1 MSINPTDPVFI
12 SYRQS
17 DGTDITAEL
26 AWLLRAAGIPVWR
39 DRDDLPPGDTEQRLN
54 EAMNAGLSGAVLV
67 ITPEVTKSEVVQHV
81 ESPRL
86 IELHSD
92 HPQFVLGI
100 ANAVEREPGKLD
112 YDAPDRVLLK
122 RPGTL
127 NGVDQTPA
135 DRAGLINLVG
145 KLVFHRIAAQRELNG
160 TDDTF
165 NISIQTRNTPQV
177 YDRTGSELDIRIRP
191 NTHERLP
198 SVPGLVDLADVIR
211 FLPDAVTRS
220 SAKRVQVS
228 GGAHLT
234 VAFALGAAIPSSRV
248 GNLEVVDQ
256 RGGSWASG
264 TEADLSDPALLEVA
278 GSGSNPQPNSSG
290 RSRVAIYL
298 DLLQRRSDAAYERYL
313 DEDGDALTAWRHLR
327 LGTDDLIN
335 PDDAGAVAAEA
346 AHHIRELSETNNN
359 AEAHVLLRC
368 PFPIAVL
375 VGRLCNT
382 LRVTTYEWDD
392 TDPAEGD
399 ADYRARY
406 VATMKIRPSAA
417 TGAIEQV
424 LPTH

>member
-17 DGTDITAEL
+17 DGTNITSEL

-67 ITPEVTKSEVVQHV
+67 ITPEVEKSEVVQYV

-86 IELHSD
+86 IELHAE

-100 ANAVEREPGKLD
+100 ANAIEREPGKLD

-122 RPGTL
+122 RSGTL
-127 NGVDQTPA
+127 SGVDQSPA

-160 TDDTF
+160 SDDTF

-198 SVPGLVDLADVIR
+198 SVPGLIDLADVIR

-220 SAKRVQVS
+220 SANRVQVS

-234 VAFALGAAIPSSRV
+234 VAFALGAALPSSRV
-248 GNLEVVDQ
+248 GNIEVVDQ
-256 RGGSWASG
+256 RGGTWTSG
-264 TEADLSDPALLEVA
+264 SEADLPDPALLDITDSGANPSPASAGRPKVA
-278 GSGSNPQPNSSG
+278 
-290 RSRVAIYL
+290 VYL
-298 DLLQRRSDAAYERYL
+298 DLLPRSSDAAYDRYL
-313 DEDGDALTAWRHLR
+313 DEHGETLTGWRHLR
-327 LGTDDLIN
+327 LGTDDLID
-335 PDDAGAVAAEA
+335 PADAGTLAAEA
-346 AHHIRELSETNNN
+346 AHHIRELSETNSN
-359 AEAHVLLRC
+359 AEVHLLLRC

-382 LRVTTYEWDD
+382 LRLTAYEWDD
-392 TDPAEGD
+392 TDPADGD
-399 ADYRARY
+399 PDYRARY
-406 VATMKIRPSAA
+406 VATMKIRPSAT

-424 LPTH
+424 LTTH